1 MREVRGRGSC
11 HRYYERVPI
20 GSIQQINISK
30 GGIPKL
36 PVAEALVTPLGI
48 QGDSHAHPQIH
59 GGPRQALLLISW
71 EGIDELIEAGFP
83 LYAGALGENIT
94 SKGLD
99 RRSLRLGQR
108 YRLGEVV
115 IELTKVRS
123 PCNTL
128 RPYGAG
134 IHEAIY
140 DPQVKAK
147 DHSSPRWG
155 LSGLYARVVNPGRI
169 FVGDPI
175 ALLDELA

>member
-83 LYAGALGENIT
+83 L
-94 SKGLD
+94 
-99 RRSLRLGQR
+99 
-108 YRLGEVV
+108 
-115 IELTKVRS
+115 S